1 MARIYENVS
10 NDRYRFIGVRD
21 KSREPKYPDTLTAML
36 DFEKR
41 LTRME
46 AAVYILIVLTLYQ
59 SYPSL
64 ISLLAHIL

>member
-10 NDRYRFIGVRD
+10 EDRYRFVGIRN
-21 KSREPKYPDTLTAML
+21 KSKEPKYQDTLTAML

-46 AAVYILIVLTLYQ
+46 IAIYILAILILYQ

-64 ISLLAHIL
+64 IALLAHIL